1 MAGSP
6 RGRAGVLLVSRLISR
21 GNLRRLFD
29 RFSLVV
35 LCCSL
40 LPLFLFL
47 VLQKGD
53 GTVEGQER
61 LHLESAFFGRWDLA
75 IWLLP
80 RCDDDEMI

>member
-1 MAGSP
+1 
-6 RGRAGVLLVSRLISR
+6 
-21 GNLRRLFD
+21 
-29 RFSLVV
+29 
-35 LCCSL
+35 
-40 LPLFLFL
+40 